1 MDDNRG
7 GRAEEMEGGER
18 LRVLPAV
25 DGELDDGRSAA
36 QRGEGSGRKEGKH
49 VMQKRNGVQ
58 GKRGNRGNRGNC
70 RGCRDC
76 RDFGKSGNSG
86 NRRNRRGFGKSRNS
100 GNRGNRGK

>member
-58 GKRGNRGNRGNC
+58 GKRGNRGNC
-70 RGCRDC
+70 RGC

-100 GNRGNRGK
+100 GNRRNRGK